1 MTAPLIQ
8 FDHLERSFQT
18 GEVEVRVLKGISLTV
33 EEGEFLAIMGAS
45 GSGKSTLMNLIGGLD
60 YPSGGSYYFKGREI
74 ANYSQEELAKL
85 RREHFGFIFQR
96 YHLLNTLTAKGNV
109 EMPAIY
115 SGVSVGDRDRRAR
128 DLLKALGLGDRVDYY
143 PTQLSGGQ
151 QQRVSIARALMN
163 GGEIILADEPT
174 GALDSHSGEEV
185 MAILHQ
191 LRDRGHTV
199 IIVTHDPQVAAQAE
213 RVIEIRDGEIVRNPP
228 AIEKVNVAG
237 GTEPVVNTVSGW

>member
-8 FDHLERSFQT
+8 LDHLERSFQT

-96 YHLLNTLTAKGNV
+96 YHLLNTLTAKGN
-109 EMPAIY
+109 
-115 SGVSVGDRDRRAR
+115 
-128 DLLKALGLGDRVDYY
+128 
-143 PTQLSGGQ
+143 
-151 QQRVSIARALMN
+151 
-163 GGEIILADEPT
+163 
-174 GALDSHSGEEV
+174 
-185 MAILHQ
+185 
-191 LRDRGHTV
+191 
-199 IIVTHDPQVAAQAE
+199 
-213 RVIEIRDGEIVRNPP
+213 
-228 AIEKVNVAG
+228 
-237 GTEPVVNTVSGW
+237 